1 MEVHVSPKR
10 QPRQVCRFALDAPED
25 CSVAVCMLPGTELA
39 FEQPVTYQTTSMF
52 RANTSHTVAIFRQ
65 INKSVLHIHHDAL
78 EFSDGEIVLRTRR
91 KRPSGDTVTEK
102 GDEFPPPHGA
112 YPKAKD
118 HGLSIAGPGAGSGPG
133 IKAKSLPYLL
143 TDSGQFDILL
153 FGPGWRGSDAIRST
167 TSARVR
173 HAARRRGG
181 GMAARGAR
189 AAAQTL
195 EALDIF

>member
-1 MEVHVSPKR
+1 MSR
-10 QPRQVCRFALDAPED
+10 QNENPAKSAASHLMRRRIVRWLSAC
-25 CSVAVCMLPGTELA
+25 
-39 FEQPVTYQTTSMF
+39 F
-52 RANTSHTVAIFRQ
+52 RVPSSRSNSQSRIKPPLCFVPTPATPLR
-65 INKSVLHIHHDAL
+65 NKSVLHIHHDAL
-78 EFSDGEIVLRTRR
+78 EFPDGEIVLRTRR
-91 KRPSGDTVTEK
+91 KRPSGDTATEK

-118 HGLSIAGPGAGSGPG
+118 HGLSIANPGAGSGPG

-167 TSARVR
+167 TSARGR

-181 GMAARGAR
+181 CVAACGAR

>member
-1 MEVHVSPKR
+1 LVACRSGEARRASLARNKAYRDVGCPPKSRLVDYMRGGAPLGKPRLHPGSERAALTTVLSLATISAGVVRDTPKPPRRMVLSPASQSNAMRLGRKWPGQPARAPARLTLRVS
-10 QPRQVCRFALDAPED
+10 
-25 CSVAVCMLPGTELA
+25 
-39 FEQPVTYQTTSMF
+39 QTVS
-52 RANTSHTVAIFRQ
+52 
-65 INKSVLHIHHDAL
+65 
-78 EFSDGEIVLRTRR
+78 
-91 KRPSGDTVTEK
+91 
-102 GDEFPPPHGA
+102 
-112 YPKAKD
+112 
-118 HGLSIAGPGAGSGPG
+118 G